1 MQNSY
6 DDADDGDNVDEYIVI
21 MIGGMFHTHTHSGSE
36 RLYTIIYVYVSTMLA

>member
-21 MIGGMFHTHTHSGSE
+21 MIGEVFHTHSGSE
-36 RLYTIIYVYVSTMLA
+36 RLYIIIYVYVSIMLA